1 MGSRSERRSGR
12 APTLQKAAPNGYH
25 PSVPTP
31 TPASAADILSQAGP
45 VATHLGSAFE
55 ARPQQGA
62 MAQAV
67 AKALE
72 ARSHLLVEAGTG
84 VGKSFAYLVPAIL
97 RCIARNEV
105 VVVATNTIAL
115 QEQLV
120 EKDIPLLQALIA
132 AHSDPSQPPPLR
144 PVLVKGRGNYVSVRR
159 LALASQRQDRLLAD
173 EPSRR
178 SLHVIED
185 WATNTRDG
193 TLSTLPPLERPGVWD
208 KVQSDSSNC
217 MGRKCR
223 NYKQCFYQSA
233 RARVESAN
241 LLITNHALFFAD
253 LNLRAQDAG
262 ILPKYDHVI
271 LDEAHG
277 VEDAASDHF
286 GLSLSEGRVMHLLT
300 TLLHPRTHKGYLA
313 NVSLAAG
320 DAERVSGAA
329 RLVEQGT
336 HAARAF
342 FDDLRGLVGGRRQ
355 GEPWTHGG
363 NGGRGSKAP
372 NAGGS
377 GEARTV
383 RVREAGSVPNVLTP
397 VMRDLSLRLKTLRDC
412 VTGDEDRYELNAY
425 ATRAELIA
433 LEAETLVSQAMPGC
447 AYWVEVKGGEEDH
460 SSRGVGG
467 SRVTLACAPIEVGPI
482 LRERLFRKETSVILT
497 SATLATRTVRTD
509 ETTESSETAFAHVM
523 ARLGCEGAHALQLG
537 SPFDFARQ
545 MEVFIERS
553 GPVRPREVDEFTV
566 QLRPVPRGELSM
578 LSQSVLRHVRATGG
592 GAFVLFTSFAALNKC
607 ASELAGPLATEGFPL
622 LAQGRDGSRT
632 AILQRFRENDRSVLL
647 GAASF
652 WQGVDVRGHA
662 LRNVIIAKL
671 PFEPP
676 DRPLTQARGE
686 LIESRGGN
694 AFMEDS
700 LPRAVIRFKQ
710 GVGRLIRSATDT
722 GRVVV
727 LDERVL
733 TARYGRLFM
742 SALPAG
748 VTVHSPTNEE

>member
-1 MGSRSERRSGR
+1 MGSRSGRRSGHGR
-12 APTLQKAAPNGYH
+12 TLRRAAPNGYH

-97 RCIARNEV
+97 RCIERNEV

-120 EKDIPLLQALIA
+120 EKDIPLLQALMA
-132 AHSDPSQPPPLR
+132 AQSDPAQPPPLR

-173 EPSRR
+173 EPARR

-185 WATNTRDG
+185 WATITRDG

-342 FDDLRGLVGGRRQ
+342 FDDLRGLVGGRSQ

-363 NGGRGSKAP
+363 RGIGSTP
-372 NAGGS
+372 SAG

-383 RVREAGSVPNVLTP
+383 RVREGGSVPNVLTP

-447 AYWVEVKGGEEDH
+447 AYWVEVKGGEQDY
-460 SSRGVGG
+460 SPRG

-509 ETTESSETAFAHVM
+509 ETTESSETAFAHII

-553 GPVRPREVDEFTV
+553 GRVRARDLDDSVV
-566 QLRPVPRGELSM
+566 QLRPRGELST

-592 GAFVLFTSFAALNKC
+592 GTFVLFTSFAALNKC
-607 ASELAGPLATEGFPL
+607 AGELAGPLATEGYPL

-722 GRVVV
+722 GRVVI
-727 LDERVL
+727 LDDRVL

-742 SALPAG
+742 AALPAG
-748 VTVHSPTNEE
+748 VHVHSPTHEE